1 MRSLLLA
8 LLLLGA
14 ACSKAINLR
23 QYPTSVALYQ
33 EGVKRFEAKRYN
45 DAITAFERLTF
56 DLPARDPL
64 LALSHWYLGQARL
77 KNVERLL
84 AAQSFIRIVEQFP
97 EDTLADDALFLSGK
111 AYAALWPRPALDA
124 QYGLLAQGQYRLLTA
139 LYPSSPFADS
149 ASAELR
155 RLDEWF
161 ATKDFET
168 GMHYVRRRAYD
179 SAIIYLSDVVAKW
192 PNTDRARD
200 AMVQLVKVYRLP
212 TMNYQ
217 ADADEI
223 CAALRG
229 GFPTDPEV
237 IRLCKLPAADSTRVP
252 APR

>member
-1 MRSLLLA
+1 MRSLLLS

-14 ACSKAINLR
+14 ACSKAINVR
-23 QYPTSVALYQ
+23 QYPTSIALYQ
-33 EGVKRFEAKRYN
+33 EGVKRFEAKRWN
-45 DAITAFERLTF
+45 DAIAAFERLSF
-56 DLPARDPL
+56 DLPSRDPL

-77 KNVERLL
+77 KNAERLL

-111 AYAALWPRPALDA
+111 TYAAMWTKPSLDP
-124 QYGLLAQGQYRLLTA
+124 QYGLLAQGQYRLLTQ
-139 LYPSSPFADS
+139 LYPASAFADA

-168 GMHYVRRRAYD
+168 GMHYIRRRAYD
-179 SAIIYLSDVVAKW
+179 SAIIYLSDVVSKW
-192 PNTDRARD
+192 PNTDRARQ
-200 AMVQLVKVYRLP
+200 AMLQLVKVYRLP
-212 TMNYQ
+212 VMNYQ

-229 GFPTDPEV
+229 GFPTDAEV
-237 IRLCKLPAADSTRVP
+237 IRLCKLPVADSTRVP